1 MSALQF
7 PDGLLDWAGHRS
19 GGVRKL
25 FHDVG
30 ARPSG
35 EIIQTGLL
43 KRLEKWVDDLFV
55 GDASTPSVVL
65 LVGGPGNGKTE
76 AIEASIRRMDSAGG
90 LGGELVASLSIIF
103 SAGTG
108 RPIPRLALINV
119 DSRLRSSFELAV
131 VQDATV
137 SDSERPDRTPAQLFL
152 EDLERHALTASRS
165 IYLVC
170 VNRGV
175 LDDALT
181 EAIDSNRGQVRALL
195 AQIVRAVGLTSDA
208 PTCWPLERYPSVAVW
223 PMDVESL
230 LIPFEQDGLSP
241 ARQLLNVATKAESWP
256 AKNSCAAGERCPH
269 CTSRNWLEGEQYSS
283 NLLKVL
289 RWHELASGKRWSFR
303 DLGSLFSFLLAG
315 VKGSDEREALSPCE
329 SAAKLI
335 ELDSAVTKLRNPAA
349 FQAIFR
355 LAASCYQHSLF
366 GGWPRQ
372 TARALRRSLRELGLE
387 QDPTLIGLYHFINSH
402 GVRSLPSTL
411 ERQLTNLGELM
422 DPALADP
429 DEAIKVNSK
438 TEVKLRD
445 VDSRF
450 SQSVLEGLA
459 FVRPL
464 RMLTKLEVELLQ
476 RLAKSDQMLSD
487 ASVRSRRP
495 AIAAQLQIQL
505 REFACRLVRRS
516 LGVQMGA
523 VRDAKILKKFEQIIE
538 NDPELMHRA
547 VKQVEVLLNENERF
561 STSLNTTFGEPSP
574 PLARRVVLTTQKQM
588 VRQLDISRT
597 GRPEFTLRYIA
608 IGNRETRYSVPL
620 TYEGFKSVSELDD
633 GMLPAVL
640 PRTVVALLDTT
651 KAKLSG
657 QIVRDEDLIDGAEL
671 RIGLRNETIV
681 REVGRFA
688 VRREND
694 NER

>member
-1 MSALQF
+1 MTGAQF

-35 EIIQTGLL
+35 KVIPTSLL
-43 KRLEKWVDDLFV
+43 KRLATWVDDLF
-55 GDASTPSVVL
+55 ASALTPNVVL

-76 AIEASIRRMDSAGG
+76 AIEACIRQMDIAGA
-90 LGGELVASLSIIF
+90 LGGRLIANLSVMF

-108 RPIPRLALINV
+108 RPIPRLALVNV
-119 DSRLRSSFELAV
+119 DSSQLGNAFELAI

-137 SDSERPDRTPAQLFL
+137 SDPEQADQSPAQLFL
-152 EDLERHALTASRS
+152 EDLERYALTPSKS

-181 EAIDSNRGQVRALL
+181 EAIESNRDDIRNLL
-195 AQIVRAVGLTSDA
+195 AKIVRAVGLTSDA
-208 PTCWPLERYPSVAVW
+208 PTCWPLEGYPSIAVW

-230 LIPFEQDGLSP
+230 LVPSDEDSQSP
-241 ARQLLNVATKAESWP
+241 AQQLFNVATRAESWP
-256 AKNSCAAGERCPH
+256 ANNSCAAGDRCPH
-269 CTSRNWLEGEQYSS
+269 CTSRNWLDDEKYRS
-283 NLLKVL
+283 NLLKIL

-315 VKGSDEREALSPCE
+315 VKGSDGAALSPCE
-329 SAAKLI
+329 SAAKLL
-335 ELDSAVTKLRNPAA
+335 ELDGAATKLRNPTA

-355 LAASCYQHSLF
+355 LATSSYQHSLF

-372 TARALRRSLRELGLE
+372 TARVLRRNLRELGLE
-387 QDPTLIGLYHFINSH
+387 QDPTLMGLYHFINSH

-411 ERQLTNLGELM
+411 ERQLANLCELM

-429 DEAIKVNSK
+429 DEPIKVNSK

-450 SQSVLEGLA
+450 SQSVHEGLA
-459 FVRPL
+459 FVRPFK
-464 RMLTKLEVELLQ
+464 MLTKLEIELLQ

-495 AIAAQLQIQL
+495 ATAGQLQIQL
-505 REFACRLVRRS
+505 REFACRLVRRN

-547 VKQVEVLLNENERF
+547 VKQVEALLNENERF

-574 PLARRVVLTTQKQM
+574 PLARRIVLTTQKQI
-588 VRQLDISRT
+588 VRQLEISKI
-597 GRPEFTLRYIA
+597 GRPESALRYIA
-608 IGNRETRYSVPL
+608 IGNRGTRYSVPL
-620 TYEGFKSVSELDD
+620 TYELFKSVSELDD

-657 QIVRDEDLIDGAEL
+657 QIVRDEELIDGAEL
-671 RIGLRNETIV
+671 RIGLRTEAVV
-681 REVGRFA
+681 REAGRFV